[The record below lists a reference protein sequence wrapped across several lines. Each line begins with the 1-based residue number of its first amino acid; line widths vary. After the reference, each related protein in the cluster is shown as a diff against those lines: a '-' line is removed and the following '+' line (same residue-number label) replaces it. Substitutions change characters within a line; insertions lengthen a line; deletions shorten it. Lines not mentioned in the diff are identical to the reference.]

1 MFVSSLVFNI
11 LQNEILAFFCI
22 IWYMYL
28 TVTLTL
34 YVFISI
40 EGSDLLDLFEWLTKV
55 WFHLN
60 EILEEFC
67 EPDSTIGE

>member
-1 MFVSSLVFNI
+1 
-11 LQNEILAFFCI
+11 
-22 IWYMYL
+22 MYL